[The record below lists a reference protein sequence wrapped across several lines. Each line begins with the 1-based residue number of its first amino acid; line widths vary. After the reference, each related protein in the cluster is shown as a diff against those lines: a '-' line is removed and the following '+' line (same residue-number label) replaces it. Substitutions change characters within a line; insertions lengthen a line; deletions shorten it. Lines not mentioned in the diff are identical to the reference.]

1 MARVAMRILVAAVLA
16 TAPGRSRAATGEGT
30 GMVLDEAAVER
41 VVATLVERH
50 GASHEA
56 RIRSGVSQAAMFWRA
71 EDGSAGDF
79 ESFCVEHF
87 LADPQALDATFDRF
101 DRAFEALGGH
111 EIALTRVLREPLDLD
126 VGPNLPVDL
135 LFGALN
141 PFDHLSDDLFRS
153 RVAFAALLNFPLLTA
168 RQIAALDAPPTR
180 EDWARIRLAQAFALR
195 IPGELKQEA
204 TLAATRANHYID
216 GYNIHTRAL
225 RTPAGEHPFPDGPK
239 LISHWGLR
247 DHIKAMYADARANL
261 DRQRLIRKV
270 MERVILQ
277 EIPAAVIDNA
287 DLEWDPVTNQVFRDG
302 RPADASLGA
311 REDDRRYARILDL
324 FHVERRIDAFSPMY
338 PTYIERQFERAR
350 GIPEAAIEAL
360 LVSVL
365 EDPVAGRVADLIRR
379 RLGRPL
385 EPHDIWYDGFKARGA
400 IPEGELDAKVRERF
414 PTLAAFHAALPDLL
428 ARLGFAP
435 DTARFLAERIAVDP
449 ARGAG
454 HAMGAGMRTDL
465 AHLRTRVPPGGMD
478 YKGYNIAMHEL
489 GHTVEQTFSLYRVD
503 RVILNGV
510 PNTAFT
516 EAMAFLF
523 QERDLDV
530 LGLGRDDAT
539 ARALLTLDVFW
550 STREIAGVAL
560 LDMRM
565 WRWLYEHPDATPAAL
580 REAVV
585 TMARDLWNRYYAP
598 VLKTER
604 DSPLLA
610 IYSHMVAY
618 ALYLPDY
625 PIGHLIH
632 FQIDRF
638 LEGKDLGRE
647 IERMCVQGR
656 ISPEAWM
663 LGAVGEPL
671 SSRPLLDATAQAVR
685 AVKSWK

>member
-1 MARVAMRILVAAVLA
+1 MRSSRSFLVGAVIGLIGAGAVRANEGERMTVDKDIMEKVVSRLVALHG
-16 TAPGRSRAATGEGT
+16 TSRE
-30 GMVLDEAAVER
+30 E
-41 VVATLVERH
+41 
-50 GASHEA
+50 
-56 RIRSGVSQAAMFWRA
+56 RIRRGVSQVAMYWRSQDGTADEFAA
-71 EDGSAGDF
+71 
-79 ESFCVEHF
+79 FCEEHF
-87 LADPQALDATFDRF
+87 LADPDALEATFQRF
-101 DRAFEALGGH
+101 QTAFEALGGH
-111 EIALTRVLREPLDLD
+111 EVALTRTLREPLDLD
-126 VGPNLPVDL
+126 VGPNLPVDIL
-135 LFGALN
+135 LGALN
-141 PFDHLSDDLFRS
+141 PFDHLSEDLFRT

-168 RQIAALDAPPTR
+168 RQIAALDAPPAR
-180 EDWARIRLAQAFALR
+180 EEWARIRLTQAFALR

-204 TLAATRANHYID
+204 TLAATIANHYID
-216 GYNIHTRAL
+216 GYNIHTSRL
-225 RTPAGEHPFPDGPK
+225 LTSRGDRPFPDGPK

-261 DRQRLIRKV
+261 ERQRLIRKV
-270 MERVILQ
+270 MERIIYQ
-277 EIPAAVIDNA
+277 EIPAAVIDNP
-287 DLEWDPVTNQVFRDG
+287 DVEWDPVENRVHKGGQ
-302 RPADASLGA
+302 PADPALQA
-311 REDDRRYARILDL
+311 REEDRRYARILDL
-324 FHVERRIDAFSPMY
+324 FHVERKIDAFSPMY
-338 PTYIERQFERAR
+338 PTYIARQFDYVR
-350 GIPEAAIEAL
+350 GIPEATIEAL

-365 EDPVAGRVADLIRR
+365 EDPVGAEVASLIRK

-385 EPHDIWYDGFKARGA
+385 EPHDLWYDGFKARGA
-400 IPEGELDAKVRERF
+400 ILEAELDAKVRERF
-414 PTLAAFHAALPDLL
+414 PDLAAFHQALPDILV
-428 ARLGFAP
+428 RLGFAP
-435 DTARFLAERIAVDP
+435 ETARYLAERIAVDP

-489 GHTVEQTFSLYRVD
+489 GHTVEQTFSLYKVD
-503 RVILNGV
+503 HVLLNGV

-530 LGLGRDDAT
+530 LGLGRDDET
-539 ARALLTLDVFW
+539 ARALRTLDVFW

-560 LDMRM
+560 VDMRM
-565 WRWLYEHPDATPAAL
+565 WRWLYEHPDATPAQL

-585 TMARDLWNRYYAP
+585 GIARDLWNRYYAP
-598 VLKTER
+598 VLKTDK

-638 LEGKDLGRE
+638 LEGKDFGRE

-663 LGAVGEPL
+663 RGAVGEPL
-671 SSRPLLDATAQAVR
+671 SSRPLLDATARAVR
-685 AVKSWK
+685 AIK

>member
-1 MARVAMRILVAAVLA
+1 MRNPKSFQIITLVGLIASGTVQA
-16 TAPGRSRAATGEGT
+16 GEGERMT
-30 GMVLDEAAVER
+30 IGEDVIQR
-41 VVATLVERH
+41 VVSRLLAVH
-50 GASHEA
+50 GPSQET
-56 RIRSGVSQAAMFWRA
+56 RIREGVSQAAMFWRA
-71 EDGSAGDF
+71 EDGAPEDF
-79 ESFCVEHF
+79 EALCAEH
-87 LADPQALDATFDRF
+87 LVADPDRLTATFHRF
-101 DRAFEALGGH
+101 ERAFEALWGH
-111 EIALTRVLREPLDLD
+111 EVALTRTLREPLDLD
-126 VGPNLPVDL
+126 LGPNLPVDL
-135 LFGALN
+135 LLGALN
-141 PFDHLSDDLFRS
+141 PFDHLSDDLYRS
-153 RVAFAALLNFPLLTA
+153 RVAFVALLNFPLLTA
-168 RQIAALDAPPTR
+168 QQITALPSPPSR
-180 EDWARIRLAQAFALR
+180 EEFAHIRLAQAFALR
-195 IPGELKQEA
+195 IPGDIKQEA
-204 TLAATRANHYID
+204 TRAATLANHYID
-216 GYNIHTRAL
+216 GYNIHTSRL
-225 RTPAGEHPFPDGPK
+225 LSPSGDRPFPDGPK

-261 DRQRLIRKV
+261 DRQRLLRKV
-270 MERVILQ
+270 MERIILQ
-277 EIPAAVIDNA
+277 EIPAAVIDNPKL
-287 DLEWDPVTNQVFRDG
+287 DWDPVQNRVFQDG
-302 RPADASLGA
+302 RPADPGLQA
-311 REDDRRYARILDL
+311 REEDRRYTRILDL
-324 FHVERRIDAFSPMY
+324 FHIERKIDAFSPMY
-338 PTYIERQFERAR
+338 PTYIARQFEHVR
-350 GIPEAAIEAL
+350 GIPEATIEAL
-360 LVSVL
+360 LLSVL
-365 EDPVAGRVADLIRR
+365 QDPVGADVASLIRK

-414 PTLAAFHAALPDLL
+414 PTLQAFHEALPDLL
-428 ARLGFAP
+428 ERLGFSP
-435 DTARFLAERIAVDP
+435 DTARFLADRIAVDP

-503 RVILNGV
+503 HVILNGV

-530 LGLGRDDAT
+530 LGLASDDEK
-539 ARALLTLDVFW
+539 ARALRALDVFW

-585 TMARDLWNRYYAP
+585 SMAKDLWTRYYAP

-638 LEGKDLGRE
+638 LHGKDFGRE
-647 IERMCVQGR
+647 VERMCVQGR
-656 ISPEAWM
+656 ISPDAWM
-663 LGAVGEPL
+663 RGAVGEPL
-671 SSRPLLDATAQAVR
+671 SSRPLLDAARQAVR
-685 AVKSWK
+685 TVR

>member
-1 MARVAMRILVAAVLA
+1 MKTIKTVLFAAVLCA
-16 TAPGRSRAATGEGT
+16 VPGQPPAAAGEGA
-30 GMVLDEAAVER
+30 GMVVDEATVER
-41 VVATLVERH
+41 VISSLVGRH
-50 GASHEA
+50 GAAQEA
-56 RIRSGVSQAAMFWRA
+56 RIRRGVAQAAMFWRA
-71 EDGSAGDF
+71 EDGSAEEF
-79 ESFCVEHF
+79 ESFCAEHF
-87 LADPQALDATFDRF
+87 LADPDRLAATFDRF
-101 DRAFEALGGH
+101 ERAFEALGGH
-111 EIALTRVLREPLDLD
+111 EVALTRALREPLDLD

-135 LFGALN
+135 LLGALN

-153 RVAFAALLNFPLLTA
+153 RVAFAALLNFPLMTA
-168 RQIAALDAPPTR
+168 RQIAGLDPPPTR

-195 IPGELKQEA
+195 IPGDLKQEA
-204 TLAATRANHYID
+204 TLAATLANHYID
-216 GYNIHTRAL
+216 GYNIHTSGL
-225 RTPAGEHPFPDGPK
+225 RTPSGEHPFPQGPK

-270 MERVILQ
+270 MERIIYQ
-277 EIPAAVIDNA
+277 EIPAPVIDNP
-287 DLEWDPVTNQVFRDG
+287 DVEWDPVQNRVYRGG
-302 RPADASLGA
+302 RVDPALQA
-311 REDDRRYARILDL
+311 REEDRRYARILDI
-324 FHVERRIDAFSPMY
+324 FQVERKIDAYSPLY
-338 PTYIERQFERAR
+338 PTYIARQFEHVR
-350 GIPEAAIEAL
+350 GIPEATIEAL

-365 EDPVAGRVADLIRR
+365 EDPVGADVASLIRK

-400 IPEGELDAKVRERF
+400 IPEAELDAKVRERF
-414 PTLAAFHAALPDLL
+414 PTLAAFHEALPDILH
-428 ARLGFAP
+428 RLGFAP

-489 GHTVEQTFSLYRVD
+489 GHTVEQTFSLYKVD

-516 EAMAFLF
+516 EAIAFLF

-530 LGLGRDDAT
+530 LGLGRDDET
-539 ARALLTLDVFW
+539 ARALRALDVFW

-585 TMARDLWNRYYAP
+585 GLAKDLWNRYYAP

-610 IYSHMVAY
+610 VYSHMVAY

-638 LEGKDLGRE
+638 LQGKDFGRE
-647 IERMCVQGR
+647 IERICVQGR
-656 ISPEAWM
+656 LSPDAWM
-663 LGAVGEPL
+663 RGAVGEPL
-671 SSRPLLDATAQAVR
+671 SSRPLLEAAARAVR
-685 AVKSWK
+685 VVEP